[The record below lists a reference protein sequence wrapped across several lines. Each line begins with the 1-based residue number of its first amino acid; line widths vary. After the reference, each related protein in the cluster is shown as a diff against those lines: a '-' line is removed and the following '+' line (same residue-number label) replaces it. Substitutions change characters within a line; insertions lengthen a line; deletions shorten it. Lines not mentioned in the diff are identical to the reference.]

1 MAGHLSHERETG
13 AGRRIDFRYQFG
25 SRLGFTDSSV
35 VPTWAPLCCVD
46 FAGSGL
52 ILNTA
57 GEPPWL
63 RVQLF
68 GTSSWRPLEPDA
80 GNAAE
85 GSEGPM
91 PDWRF

>member
-13 AGRRIDFRYQFG
+13 AGRRIDFRYKFG
-25 SRLGFTDSSV
+25 SRLGFTDSPV
-35 VPTWAPLCCVD
+35 APTWAPLCCVD

-52 ILNTA
+52 ILDTA

-68 GTSSWRPLEPDA
+68 GRSSCETP
-80 GNAAE
+80 
-85 GSEGPM
+85 
-91 PDWRF
+91 